1 MKLYRSRDYKKA
13 GIYCIKNLVNNK
25 IYVGKAIN
33 IYGRITQHINYLNNK
48 SLNENRYLINSWH
61 KYGRDNF
68 SYYVLEYLEKDEN
81 LLKERELYWFNTLN
95 CTDRNIG
102 YNLRIDTSTNCIV
115 LEETKK
121 LQSINRLKKYKD
133 NPSLGINIGIRTS
146 KFWKDNPQKKLEM
159 SITLKLIKQKYDF
172 LQLNED
178 NSLVKRYN
186 TVEQIIQENPTF
198 KWQNIYSVCNGYKKR
213 MYGYKWKKELK
224 I

>member
-121 LQSINRLKKYKD
+121 LQSINRLKK
-133 NPSLGINIGIRTS
+133 
-146 KFWKDNPQKKLEM
+146 
-159 SITLKLIKQKYDF
+159 
-172 LQLNED
+172 
-178 NSLVKRYN
+178 
-186 TVEQIIQENPTF
+186 
-198 KWQNIYSVCNGYKKR
+198 
-213 MYGYKWKKELK
+213 
-224 I
+224 